1 MLFDK
6 TLGVGVRPFIRIILC
21 PISQTFV
28 NKCSFQQLF
37 SSLSSTGEESGDRNI
52 LQKKTAKGIDGAPS
66 VYRASCL

>member
-6 TLGVGVRPFIRIILC
+6 TLGLGARSFTRIISW

-28 NKCSFQQLF
+28 NKFSFEQLF
-37 SSLSSTGEESGDRNI
+37 SSLSSTGEESRDRNI
-52 LQKKTAKGIDGAPS
+52 LQKKTEKGIDGAPS